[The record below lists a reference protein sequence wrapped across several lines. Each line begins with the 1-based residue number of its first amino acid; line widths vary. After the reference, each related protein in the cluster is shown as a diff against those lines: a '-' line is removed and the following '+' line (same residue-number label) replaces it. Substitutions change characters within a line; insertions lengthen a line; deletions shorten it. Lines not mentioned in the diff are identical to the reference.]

1 MWLRLALPSS
11 AYSPFLSHILACRPR
26 TTSTTALDAA
36 YAAPCAAQL
45 TIRRL
50 QHAQQTPLPTTFRN
64 GVATEP
70 GYCSTS
76 YQEAA
81 GTRSSTRK
89 VAGSAPKWRRT
100 PLERSS
106 NTAWASPSADSS
118 TSPSTSHTTNTER
131 VDSPSSPV
139 WDCFQTKW
147 RVKISL
153 PEAYATSPDST
164 LSAEA
169 LSRGRKVSPSR
180 VSLSSSA
187 SPNCARSKPPAGTT
201 CRRETEL

>member
-70 GYCSTS
+70 GYC
-76 YQEAA
+76 
-81 GTRSSTRK
+81 
-89 VAGSAPKWRRT
+89 
-100 PLERSS
+100 
-106 NTAWASPSADSS
+106 S